1 MNIEADAELGMHIDL
16 VGMPGVFDGDES
28 CKCAQ
33 IIEFETSWLIAL
45 KQPFKQLS
53 TRLRLILTIARFFDP

>member
-33 IIEFETSWLIAL
+33 FVES
-45 KQPFKQLS
+45 
-53 TRLRLILTIARFFDP
+53 RLLG